1 MEKIIGKYAGK
12 VRKCTCSFEERLD
25 DFLLLLQK
33 SYVTLLFI
41 QKNIS
46 NWNVASLINY
56 VIQNFII
63 TKHQST

>member
-1 MEKIIGKYAGK
+1 MEKIIGKHAGK